1 MANSSSVI
9 QESSSAPRQSA
20 QGLAWLAR
28 PYYVGHFAALVVFPA
43 LRALALNWRQHSPV
57 LSENSYLHVLDSLME
72 YETET
77 AAMLAMMLFLRFIR
91 RSTAEQ
97 FTNDF
102 IA

>member
-1 MANSSSVI
+1 M
-9 QESSSAPRQSA
+9 
-20 QGLAWLAR
+20 
-28 PYYVGHFAALVVFPA
+28 
-43 LRALALNWRQHSPV
+43 